1 MDRRLIAG
9 LFGLVVSGCASNR
22 QPESTVGP
30 VGIEPVPPIY
40 ETING
45 GRASRSKAL
54 ASGQA
59 SPQDQLSQRDAPRIA
74 ATETG
79 VRQAPFVRLKPSAPA
94 VAEVETPP
102 AATRAAPAVA
112 TPPAPAVSTPAA
124 TVAAPAAL
132 STEAELIVAPP
143 LEKGADEPKGG
154 ARRPAAAPAFDPL
167 LTGHPDAVPD
177 VDLLTQPDP
186 KSLKGAPARPA
197 DAVASAPS
205 REAAKPAR
213 VEAKAASPP
222 PKDTPKAAARAGVA
236 AKDTPTSGAA
246 RAGVAAKDTPTSGA
260 ARSALHDPLLSDHP
274 DAVPELDLPTVSEA
288 PAAAA
293 PRSEAPRAES
303 KPSAKVES
311 VKVDSAKVETPKA
324 ESTPARP
331 AVEELKPSVDDDAPP
346 LPESLDGPQAA
357 RARSA
362 RGAGRL
368 AAGSGLKRDDAVGRV
383 GFEVGGGSEGLRATS
398 AEVKAAGVEP
408 GELALEAAPLEA
420 LEIDETEAATRAAAA
435 TRKVE
440 KPAES
445 TAALLIPEH
454 VDEHVLAQSAA
465 HVGEDV
471 ITLRELRRAY
481 KQRLLQVS
489 GGRPE
494 SLSVRSKNELARQ
507 SLEDL
512 VDRTLL
518 IQEAKRLVKDEKKF
532 DLVMKD
538 ADKYWRENEL
548 KSMLQRTHMG
558 SESELA
564 SKLKSEGLSLEEV
577 RDDFRA
583 MFISRGFQRSRLE
596 SKLSAGMTEQYEYYE
611 KHIHEFDEPA
621 RVTWREIEV
630 VCGRHP
636 DRAAARRKAEA
647 VLERLRRNED
657 FETAARKYSEGPT
670 RAAGGLWTTAPESYG
685 EPAVR
690 RELQTLPT
698 RQISGIIEGAT
709 SFHIIRIDERRAAG
723 PKPFH
728 EVQDEVRAKLRELKF
743 TAKND
748 AMLDQLRRGTV
759 ITSMFDASKAAG
771 ASLMSTDGRAGVEG
785 RAEALSAT
793 K

>member
-1 MDRRLIAG
+1 MKSTGRNKRLRVRWLALLMSGLGLALTARGEPTDPVIASVNG
-9 LFGLVVSGCASNR
+9 VEIR
-22 QPESTVGP
+22 QSDL
-30 VGIEPVPPIY
+30 
-40 ETING
+40 
-45 GRASRSKAL
+45 RKAL
-54 ASGQA
+54 AGAGIA
-59 SPQDQLSQRDAPRIA
+59 SPTS
-74 ATETG
+74 
-79 VRQAPFVRLKPSAPA
+79 
-94 VAEVETPP
+94 
-102 AATRAAPAVA
+102 
-112 TPPAPAVSTPAA
+112 
-124 TVAAPAAL
+124 
-132 STEAELIVAPP
+132 EAERNAINALIQQELLVQEAYKGE
-143 LEKGADEPKGG
+143 LEK
-154 ARRPAAAPAFDPL
+154 
-167 LTGHPDAVPD
+167 
-177 VDLLTQPDP
+177 
-186 KSLKGAPARPA
+186 
-197 DAVASAPS
+197 
-205 REAAKPAR
+205 
-213 VEAKAASPP
+213 
-222 PKDTPKAAARAGVA
+222 
-236 AKDTPTSGAA
+236 
-246 RAGVAAKDTPTSGA
+246 
-260 ARSALHDPLLSDHP
+260 
-274 DAVPELDLPTVSEA
+274 
-288 PAAAA
+288 
-293 PRSEAPRAES
+293 
-303 KPSAKVES
+303 
-311 VKVDSAKVETPKA
+311 
-324 ESTPARP
+324 
-331 AVEELKPSVDDDAPP
+331 
-346 LPESLDGPQAA
+346 
-357 RARSA
+357 
-362 RGAGRL
+362 
-368 AAGSGLKRDDAVGRV
+368 
-383 GFEVGGGSEGLRATS
+383 S
-398 AEVKAAGVEP
+398 AEVKAAGVEARVEP
-408 GELALEAAPLEA
+408 REPALEAAPLEA
-420 LEIDETEAATRAAAA
+420 LEIDEAEAATRGAAA

-489 GGRPE
+489 GGHPE
-494 SLSVRSKNELARQ
+494 SLSVRAKNELARQ

-548 KSMLQRTHMG
+548 KSMLQRTHMA

-657 FETAARKYSEGPT
+657 FEATARKYSEGPT

-709 SFHIIRIDERRAAG
+709 SFHIIRVDERRAAG

-748 AMLDQLRRGTV
+748 AMLDQLRRETV
-759 ITSMFDASKAAG
+759 ITSMFDASKAGG
-771 ASLMSTDGRAGVEG
+771 ASATSADGPSGVEG

>member
-1 MDRRLIAG
+1 M
-9 LFGLVVSGCASNR
+9 
-22 QPESTVGP
+22 
-30 VGIEPVPPIY
+30 
-40 ETING
+40 
-45 GRASRSKAL
+45 
-54 ASGQA
+54 
-59 SPQDQLSQRDAPRIA
+59 
-74 ATETG
+74 
-79 VRQAPFVRLKPSAPA
+79 KPSAPA

-246 RAGVAAKDTPTSGA
+246 R
-260 ARSALHDPLLSDHP
+260 SALHDPLLSDHP

-293 PRSEAPRAES
+293 PRSEAPRAEA

-311 VKVDSAKVETPKA
+311 VKVESPKVESP
-324 ESTPARP
+324 PARP

-383 GFEVGGGSEGLRATS
+383 GFEVGGGSEGVRATS

>member
-1 MDRRLIAG
+1 M
-9 LFGLVVSGCASNR
+9 
-22 QPESTVGP
+22 
-30 VGIEPVPPIY
+30 
-40 ETING
+40 
-45 GRASRSKAL
+45 
-54 ASGQA
+54 
-59 SPQDQLSQRDAPRIA
+59 
-74 ATETG
+74 
-79 VRQAPFVRLKPSAPA
+79 
-94 VAEVETPP
+94 
-102 AATRAAPAVA
+102 
-112 TPPAPAVSTPAA
+112 
-124 TVAAPAAL
+124 
-132 STEAELIVAPP
+132 
-143 LEKGADEPKGG
+143 
-154 ARRPAAAPAFDPL
+154 
-167 LTGHPDAVPD
+167 
-177 VDLLTQPDP
+177 
-186 KSLKGAPARPA
+186 
-197 DAVASAPS
+197 
-205 REAAKPAR
+205 
-213 VEAKAASPP
+213 
-222 PKDTPKAAARAGVA
+222 
-236 AKDTPTSGAA
+236 
-246 RAGVAAKDTPTSGA
+246 
-260 ARSALHDPLLSDHP
+260 
-274 DAVPELDLPTVSEA
+274 
-288 PAAAA
+288 
-293 PRSEAPRAES
+293 
-303 KPSAKVES
+303 
-311 VKVDSAKVETPKA
+311 
-324 ESTPARP
+324 
-331 AVEELKPSVDDDAPP
+331 DDDTPP

-357 RARSA
+357 RSRSA

-383 GFEVGGGSEGLRATS
+383 GFEVGGASEGLRAKS
-398 AEVKAAGVEP
+398 AEVKAAVVEP
-408 GELALEAAPLEA
+408 RELALEAAPLEA
-420 LEIDETEAATRAAAA
+420 LEIDENEAAARAAAA

-489 GGRPE
+489 GGQPE
-494 SLSVRSKNELARQ
+494 SLSVRAKNELARQ

-548 KSMLQRTHMG
+548 KSMLQRTHMA

-611 KHIHEFDEPA
+611 KHIHEYDEPA

-630 VCGRHP
+630 VCGRHR

-657 FETAARKYSEGPT
+657 FEATARKYSEGPT

-690 RELQTLPT
+690 RALQTLPT
-698 RQISGIIEGAT
+698 RQ
-709 SFHIIRIDERRAAG
+709 
-723 PKPFH
+723 
-728 EVQDEVRAKLRELKF
+728 
-743 TAKND
+743 
-748 AMLDQLRRGTV
+748 
-759 ITSMFDASKAAG
+759 
-771 ASLMSTDGRAGVEG
+771 
-785 RAEALSAT
+785 
-793 K
+793 